1 MLEHAVTM
9 PSVHAVTINWNG
21 LSDTL
26 ACLDSL
32 KVQDYRNLKIHVV
45 DNDSDESEPVALA
58 GAHPDV
64 EILRQETNLG
74 FCGGN
79 NVAIRRALE
88 AGADYVLILNNDTI
102 VPPPLISELVASSSR
117 LANVGAVSPV
127 ILCYPETDIVWFAG
141 SVWETETAGFR
152 HLLAGCNRAEQKAT
166 EPFQS
171 LYACGCCMLV
181 SANVLRQIGLMDE
194 RYFAYYDEADW
205 CSRMT
210 EAGLKCYV
218 VPSATILHKV
228 SRSTPGLISAYLMAR
243 NRLLWMKE
251 HLTLRER
258 VRSYPYLLKETLW
271 NILNLCGLSFGKQ
284 HISTKHSRVMLMA
297 LRDFLR
303 RRFGRWPRS
312 IDEMLNESKTEKRSS
327 QPAKPPHSSEFPA
340 ADL

>member
-1 MLEHAVTM
+1 MLEPAETM

-26 ACLDSL
+26 ACLKSL
-32 KVQDYRNLKIHVV
+32 KAQDYANLKIHVV
-45 DNDSDESEPVALA
+45 DNASDESEPAALA
-58 GAHPDV
+58 AAHPDV
-64 EILRQETNLG
+64 EILRQDTNLG

-88 AGADYVLILNNDTI
+88 AGADYVLVLNNDTI
-102 VPPPLISELVASSSR
+102 APPPLISELIASGNR
-117 LANVGAVSPV
+117 LAEVGAISPV
-127 ILCYPETDIVWFAG
+127 ILSYPETDNVWFAG
-141 SVWETETAGFR
+141 SVWESETAGFR
-152 HLLAGCNRAEQKAT
+152 HLLAGRNRAEQKAT
-166 EPFQS
+166 EPFES

-181 SANVLRQIGLMDE
+181 SAKVLKQIGLMDE

-218 VPSATILHKV
+218 IPSATVLHKV

-251 HLTLRER
+251 HLTFRER
-258 VRSYPYLLKETLW
+258 LRSYPYLFKETLW

-284 HISTKHSRVMLMA
+284 HISTKHSKVMLMA

-303 RRFGRWPRS
+303 RRFGRWPGS
-312 IDEMLNESKTEKRSS
+312 IDQMLNESKPEKGFS
-327 QPAKPPHSSEFPA
+327 QPAQPHSSEFPA
-340 ADL
+340 ADV